1 MRVLVA
7 FEHARSVY
15 AQTIARAI
23 RQLRPGLEVRSG
35 SLGELDRELEGF
47 EPHVVVCSRAKD
59 AHPGTRG
66 AWVHIPTEEGL
77 PEEEKLASICLDGE
91 RWRTDGPPL
100 SELLAVVDE
109 TQERLRRGA
118 LSEAC

>member
-15 AQTIARAI
+15 THTISRAI
-23 RQLRPGLEVRSG
+23 RELRPGLEVRS
-35 SLGELDRELEGF
+35 SPLEALDRELEGF
-47 EPHVVVCSRAKD
+47 DPHAVVCSRPKE
-59 AHPGTRG
+59 AHPGARG

-77 PEEEKLASICLDGE
+77 PEEERLASVCLGGE
-91 RWRTDGPPL
+91 RWRTEGPPL
-100 SELLAVVDE
+100 SELLEVLDE
-109 TQERLRRGA
+109 TRERLRRGA